1 MELRGYLPSD
11 LDALVALDNI
21 CFEPPFRFSRSAMR
35 SFVTAKNSRVTV
47 ATAADGSL
55 AGFCVLHT
63 QHAKPDAV
71 GYIVT
76 LDVAAEYRRRGLAG
90 ELMDRAEAQ
99 AQEAG
104 CAAVALHVF
113 TGNATAIRF
122 YERRGYIFSHRAA
135 SFYGRGTDALVY
147 HKELPPISIGQR
159 V

>member
-1 MELRGYLPSD
+1 MELRGYLPPD

-21 CFEPPFRFSRSAMR
+21 CFDPPFRFSRSAMR
-35 SFVTAKNSRVTV
+35 SFVQARNARVTLAE
-47 ATAADGSL
+47 ATDGSL
-55 AGFCVLHT
+55 AGFCILHV
-63 QHAKPDAV
+63 QHAQPQAM

-76 LDVAAEYRRRGLAG
+76 LDVAPGHRRRGLAG
-90 ELMDRAEAQ
+90 DLMARAEQQ
-99 AQEAG
+99 ALDAG

-113 TGNATAIRF
+113 TGNAAAIRF
-122 YERRGYIFSHRAA
+122 YERRGYVFSHRAA